1 MTGRLAIV
9 ALCVS
14 ACGGDTGPPVTDD
27 APGPVADASGSGDA
41 AAPAHV
47 VAYVSGYGPD
57 LAWFDVDPA
66 TAALAPVASLASA
79 LPAPSYLAMT
89 STHLYAASEGA
100 SRISA
105 YAIDP
110 QTGGLTLVDDQPSGG
125 SGPAHVTVDRA
136 GKYVLVANY
145 GDGMIAVLPIRAD
158 GGLAP
163 ATQTLDAGANAHEV
177 VVDPSN
183 THVLVPCKGSD
194 YVAQYAF
201 DPATGT
207 LTANAVPR
215 LATAAGAGP
224 RHLAFAP
231 DGAHAYL
238 VNELDSTLTALAYDG
253 ATGRLS
259 ALQTVSTRAA
269 GATGANTG
277 AEVVVHASGTWVY
290 ASNRGDDDLATFA
303 IAPATG
309 RLTLVGHTPTGGA
322 TPRAFAID
330 PTGTWLF
337 AANQGSNTVTRFRI
351 DAATGAL
358 TPALGGG
365 ADNVAATAMQPSF
378 VGFVSLP

>member
-1 MTGRLAIV
+1 MTRHLAIV
-9 ALCVS
+9 ALCLT
-14 ACGGDTGPPVTDD
+14 ACGGGSAQPVTDD
-27 APGPVADASGSGDA
+27 APTPAIDASGSVDA

-57 LAWFDVDPA
+57 LAWFDLDPA
-66 TAALAPVASLASA
+66 TGALAPVASLASA
-79 LPAPSYLAMT
+79 LPAPSYLATT

-110 QTGGLTLVDDQPSGG
+110 QTGALTLVDDQPSGG

-136 GKYVLVANY
+136 GKFVLVANY
-145 GDGMIAVLPIRAD
+145 GDGTIAVLPVRAD
-158 GGLAP
+158 GGLDP
-163 ATQTLDAGANAHEV
+163 ATQTLIAGANAHEV
-177 VVDPSN
+177 VLDPAN
-183 THVLVPCKGSD
+183 THVFVPCKGSD

-207 LTANAVPR
+207 LAANAVPR

-224 RHLAFAP
+224 RHLAFTP

-238 VNELDSTLTALAYDG
+238 VNELDSTLTALAFDG

-259 ALQTVSTRAA
+259 AVQTVSTRAA
-269 GATGANTG
+269 SATGANTG
-277 AEVVVHASGTWVY
+277 AEVVVHASGAWVW
-290 ASNRGDDDLATFA
+290 ASNRGDDNLATFA
-303 IAPATG
+303 IAPTTG

-322 TPRAFAID
+322 TPRAFAVD

-365 ADNVAATAMQPSF
+365 ADNVVATATQPSF